1 MNLLTIKKNVFT
13 LLLIMGYKYSSCQ
26 SLDNQAFVKVVYAMD
41 YRMDSLNLAGKKSE
55 NMELLYND
63 AISVFQSVG
72 KGLKDSLNYEGRK
85 NNATYDVRDEAIY
98 STIPRT
104 MQHYAINRIDD
115 KIWVLDTYKYGGLRS
130 DGYQKYVEEVD
141 LNWNIT
147 EKTDTINGFL
157 VQQAFVEF
165 GGRRWEAWFAPD
177 LPIPIGPYKFYGL
190 PGLIVNIKDSS
201 GTWAFMMKTIETEVQ
216 RSIIPVSILTTDVKQ
231 TEKLKFF
238 SDRNY
243 YFENRTLVDES
254 TGEIIVLSSEA
265 RRNAIAQD
273 KIYAKSN
280 NNWIE
285 LYP

>member
-72 KGLKDSLNYEGRK
+72 KGLKDSLNY
-85 NNATYDVRDEAIY
+85 
-98 STIPRT
+98 
-104 MQHYAINRIDD
+104 
-115 KIWVLDTYKYGGLRS
+115 
-130 DGYQKYVEEVD
+130 
-141 LNWNIT
+141 
-147 EKTDTINGFL
+147 
-157 VQQAFVEF
+157 